1 MTMGE
6 CQVRPCTDVVHPVD
20 ARVHT
25 HSLTSAQTLTLD
37 NSCWLRPCSK
47 VRALRRNVRC
57 FCERPN
63 PSTRPQE
70 YIGSDGRR
78 KATIEEA
85 FSTQSSEMSESHDS
99 DGRTPPWG
107 ISWQTAERNLEWNDD
122 IKHRLLKVSG
132 IPTTQSAPTRL
143 RMHFTNTCLV
153 HNRCG
158 CVACDGR

>member
-1 MTMGE
+1 MLKASPS
-6 CQVRPCTDVVHPVD
+6 VI
-20 ARVHT
+20 
-25 HSLTSAQTLTLD
+25 SAQTLTLD
-37 NSCWLRPCSK
+37 NRCWLRPCSK
-47 VRALRRNVRC
+47 AQLVRRNVGC
-57 FCERPN
+57 FCQGHS

-85 FSTQSSEMSESHDS
+85 FSTQSGNTSESQGT

-132 IPTTQSAPTRL
+132 LTTARAAATML
-143 RMHFTNTCLV
+143 RSQLISTCLI
-153 HNRCG
+153 HSRCG
-158 CVACDGR
+158 CVACDGREFGNLRGGAD